1 VYCPNQHV
9 PVTPKK
15 SSLQHPDALQLLMQ
29 EDTAMLRAVYTEL
42 LPQVSRFVQANG
54 GSQQDARDVFQ
65 DGLVVF
71 LLRLRQSSA
80 SDTLWS
86 NWIAYLISICR
97 NCWYRELRDRKIRP
111 GAHGDAYPEGAAPE
125 GRLFGVLSQEEMI
138 AEAVQKA
145 MDAIDPAC
153 RDVLKM
159 FYNDRLSMADIADLL
174 GYTPDYIR
182 VKKMRCMDKLR
193 RAIPPG
199 FWNTLNEAYKP

>member
-1 VYCPNQHV
+1 
-9 PVTPKK
+9 
-15 SSLQHPDALQLLMQ
+15 
-29 EDTAMLRAVYTEL
+29 MLRAVYAEL

-54 GSQQDARDVFQ
+54 GSQQDASDVFQ
-65 DGLVVF
+65 DGLVIF

-80 SDTLWS
+80 SEIQWS
-86 NWIAYLISICR
+86 NWIAYLTSICR
-97 NCWYRELRDRKIRP
+97 NCWYQELRDRKHRP
-111 GAHGDAYPEGAAPE
+111 GAHSDEYPEGAAPE
-125 GRLFGVLSQEEMI
+125 GRMFGGLSQEELI

-199 FWNTLNEAYKP
+199 LWSTLNEANTP